1 MKNNNADK
9 IQIQSEIERNVAN
22 NLYDYEIPDIY
33 EFIDS
38 MPLTGMG
45 KIDYRALENWQE

>member
-1 MKNNNADK
+1 MLKEKHMDPDAVRN
-9 IQIQSEIERNVAN
+9 EIIE
-22 NLYDYEIPDIY
+22 LCTKSLFDYEVPEII

-45 KIDYRALENWQE
+45 KIDYRKLEQN